1 MTHAAASPPRARS
14 ARPPGTYHR
23 LADSLSCPVPSA
35 RAQLGGKVRGGDLA
49 EPQNAPEPPTV
60 AFGEKTETGARLA
73 EEAKRTQM

>member
-1 MTHAAASPPRARS
+1 M
-14 ARPPGTYHR
+14 
-23 LADSLSCPVPSA
+23 LVPLVPA